1 MKGWRSVFFS
11 PSLQS
16 MTTLVRKAL
25 PTTPPRLYS
34 ATQMWIFRNSF
45 SLNQEQPSTSTPPPL
60 LPPTQK
66 KKKSGMGMDSS
77 NVDKRTR
84 LIPCRCACELR
95 EGALRC
101 PRSREKGTSPWRKLQ
116 WITRGKQQRGP
127 VQLVLTVCCR
137 GRRSETTQERIVST
151 HWRNHRHA
159 KYMSSPMQKSTIPVV
174 LF

>member
-1 MKGWRSVFFS
+1 MQPSRLGRSASCLQDVDSRMVLNNYCWFGKFSIMKGWRSVFFF

-45 SLNQEQPSTSTPPPL
+45 SLNQEQPSTSTPPF
-60 LPPTQK
+60 LPHIQK
-66 KKKSGMGMDSS
+66 RKKKSGMGMDSS
-77 NVDKRTR
+77 NVDKGTR

-101 PRSREKGTSPWRKLQ
+101 PRSRENGTPPWRKFSEL
-116 WITRGKQQRGP
+116 RGENS
-127 VQLVLTVCCR
+127 
-137 GRRSETTQERIVST
+137 SEAQYS
-151 HWRNHRHA
+151 W
-159 KYMSSPMQKSTIPVV
+159 
-174 LF
+174 F